1 MRPLPLIVTLGL
13 CAVVSLQAQSTPGL
27 VQRTPEPEAARQQ
40 LDRRIT
46 LDIQVTDS
54 AGKLIGGL
62 NANDFTLLDQGEPRP
77 PASLQEIRG
86 GDSQPAEAVLVVDAM
101 NATFEDVGIIRQ
113 GVDAFLRQDGGH
125 LPLRVSIVFLT
136 DTDVKIIKA
145 SANGVDLA
153 NDFKKLQTPIRVL
166 GSAQGLGGAMDRAQR
181 SLRALQMLC
190 VYEAAKPG
198 RKLMIWLGP
207 GWPLLAGARSGS
219 PSEENQRRYYGS
231 IVDTTTAVRRAH
243 IALYS
248 VAPLN
253 LAHGDPQSAFLF
265 EGYLKGVASPAQ
277 ADSPQAS
284 VQVLAVHSGGL
295 ALYKSGDLVSQIG
308 RCLGD
313 ANGYYEATFEA
324 APGEPLGQYRTIDI
338 KVNRPGVTV
347 RTNTAYY
354 AGLPQSTAEPA
365 TSSPG
370 VHQAPLRTQAR
381 LVILDVTV
389 LDNKG
394 VPVAGLKADDFQLLD
409 AGRPQKVAHVEEH
422 IGAQGRTSPQP
433 STAAPA
439 GDMAVSNK
447 PPDGTLWN
455 VVAVDLI
462 NTPKEDRGHL
472 QDQLEAFAKLIPPG
486 TPVALVSMADGIKV
500 LSSFTAGQPD
510 LLQALKKGLGPL
522 NIGGP
527 ANIVERG
534 EIAENVDFEHQDSL
548 QHKADIDVERQAQR
562 GQMTLEDFGFIAR
575 WLAAYP
581 GKKNVFWLSS
591 GFPIEA
597 KPLGSASYNSL
608 AASTKGQQLPMQ
620 DKTDQQLE
628 AARVAIYPLDVRGV
642 AVADIEGE
650 TTADTTGAC
659 RTCASKDSDLKT
671 GQQSEMLEIAH
682 ATGGVAR
689 FNNDLTQSL
698 LQGLRQSE
706 SYYTLSYT
714 PPDEAWDG
722 SYHRLKL
729 TLDRPGIQVVYRQ
742 GYYARDV
749 KAAPPP
755 TAAQFRDALD
765 PGVPSAASV
774 LFRVNVVSTRDSADL
789 QYAIDPSTVQFTQGT
804 DGKLQADLDCAIL
817 EFDAKGKALEK
828 SLIRLSESKG
838 PNQQTQSPAAAI
850 TAKQSIALKAGATT
864 LVIGIR
870 DRATGE
876 FGTLDVSIPAH

>member
-1 MRPLPLIVTLGL
+1 
-13 CAVVSLQAQSTPGL
+13 
-27 VQRTPEPEAARQQ
+27 
-40 LDRRIT
+40 
-46 LDIQVTDS
+46 
-54 AGKLIGGL
+54 
-62 NANDFTLLDQGEPRP
+62 
-77 PASLQEIRG
+77 
-86 GDSQPAEAVLVVDAM
+86 
-101 NATFEDVGIIRQ
+101 
-113 GVDAFLRQDGGH
+113 
-125 LPLRVSIVFLT
+125 
-136 DTDVKIIKA
+136 
-145 SANGVDLA
+145 
-153 NDFKKLQTPIRVL
+153 
-166 GSAQGLGGAMDRAQR
+166 
-181 SLRALQMLC
+181 
-190 VYEAAKPG
+190 
-198 RKLMIWLGP
+198 
-207 GWPLLAGARSGS
+207 
-219 PSEENQRRYYGS
+219 
-231 IVDTTTAVRRAH
+231 
-243 IALYS
+243 
-248 VAPLN
+248 
-253 LAHGDPQSAFLF
+253 
-265 EGYLKGVASPAQ
+265 
-277 ADSPQAS
+277 
-284 VQVLAVHSGGL
+284 
-295 ALYKSGDLVSQIG
+295 
-308 RCLGD
+308 
-313 ANGYYEATFEA
+313 
-324 APGEPLGQYRTIDI
+324 
-338 KVNRPGVTV
+338 
-347 RTNTAYY
+347 
-354 AGLPQSTAEPA
+354 
-365 TSSPG
+365 
-370 VHQAPLRTQAR
+370 
-381 LVILDVTV
+381 
-389 LDNKG
+389 
-394 VPVAGLKADDFQLLD
+394 
-409 AGRPQKVAHVEEH
+409 
-422 IGAQGRTSPQP
+422 
-433 STAAPA
+433 
-439 GDMAVSNK
+439 MAVSNK

-765 PGVPSAASV
+765 PGAPSAASV

>member
-1 MRPLPLIVTLGL
+1 M
-13 CAVVSLQAQSTPGL
+13 
-27 VQRTPEPEAARQQ
+27 
-40 LDRRIT
+40 
-46 LDIQVTDS
+46 
-54 AGKLIGGL
+54 
-62 NANDFTLLDQGEPRP
+62 
-77 PASLQEIRG
+77 
-86 GDSQPAEAVLVVDAM
+86 
-101 NATFEDVGIIRQ
+101 
-113 GVDAFLRQDGGH
+113 
-125 LPLRVSIVFLT
+125 
-136 DTDVKIIKA
+136 
-145 SANGVDLA
+145 
-153 NDFKKLQTPIRVL
+153 
-166 GSAQGLGGAMDRAQR
+166 
-181 SLRALQMLC
+181 
-190 VYEAAKPG
+190 
-198 RKLMIWLGP
+198 
-207 GWPLLAGARSGS
+207 
-219 PSEENQRRYYGS
+219 
-231 IVDTTTAVRRAH
+231 
-243 IALYS
+243 
-248 VAPLN
+248 
-253 LAHGDPQSAFLF
+253 
-265 EGYLKGVASPAQ
+265 
-277 ADSPQAS
+277 
-284 VQVLAVHSGGL
+284 
-295 ALYKSGDLVSQIG
+295 
-308 RCLGD
+308 
-313 ANGYYEATFEA
+313 
-324 APGEPLGQYRTIDI
+324 
-338 KVNRPGVTV
+338 TV

-422 IGAQGRTSPQP
+422 IGAEGRTSPQP
-433 STAAPA
+433 SPAAPA
-439 GDMAVSNK
+439 GDMVVSNK

-472 QDQLEAFAKLIPPG
+472 QDQLEAFARLIPPG

-698 LQGLRQSE
+698 CRACGR
-706 SYYTLSYT
+706 
-714 PPDEAWDG
+714 
-722 SYHRLKL
+722 
-729 TLDRPGIQVVYRQ
+729 
-742 GYYARDV
+742 AR
-749 KAAPPP
+749 A
-755 TAAQFRDALD
+755 TTR
-765 PGVPSAASV
+765 S
-774 LFRVNVVSTRDSADL
+774 STRRRMRHGTEL
-789 QYAIDPSTVQFTQGT
+789 ITV
-804 DGKLQADLDCAIL
+804 
-817 EFDAKGKALEK
+817 
-828 SLIRLSESKG
+828 SS
-838 PNQQTQSPAAAI
+838 
-850 TAKQSIALKAGATT
+850 
-864 LVIGIR
+864 
-870 DRATGE
+870 
-876 FGTLDVSIPAH
+876 